1 MFIIEFIVG
10 KNPQSIVDKI
20 ACSTVQLVEADRTA
34 QSVLDGARLTRPGN
48 PADGYQILD
57 NDGHVVIRSWKR

>member
-10 KNPQSIVDKI
+10 KNPQGIVDRI
-20 ACSTVQLVEADRTA
+20 ACSTVHLIEADRTA
-34 QSVLDGARLTRPGN
+34 QSVLESARIARPGS

-57 NDGHVVIRSWKR
+57 NDGHVVICSWKR